1 MGLFVVLKCW
11 GSRIVN
17 SSKVRKQCQRCAFCT
32 IKRVDTW
39 HHTQI
44 FAEVTGKPTS
54 VPHIPSFSI
63 FVTQRQMQILI
74 LVVLVVRRFWC
85 TPWKGRTWWKWGTR
99 KAGQLKMRII
109 EPLMLSVVSFK
120 YWTNWSKKS
129 YTVGRQREV
138 TPKRGRLLVFPHLCP
153 HKVQTQTWKG
163 KRSNL
168 EFDMMWYNVIRW
180 FDLPH
185 QLPWHVSIHV
195 AKHFWIFMFACLTWA
210 FQQPMWGIASE
221 ADKAFA
227 AWRNAMK
234 WSDRHWSDHCR
245 IHYHESQ
252 KDGLIV
258 DASRLFTFGKRQD
271 MDFFC
276 GLWLRTLFVFLQN
289 VHRAAGCLALAVFLL
304 DEVH

>member
-1 MGLFVVLKCW
+1 MFKSIHDLGLFVVLKCW
-11 GSRIVN
+11 PSRILFN

-168 EFDMMWYNVIRW
+168 EFDTMW
-180 FDLPH
+180 FDDSMIRFAPSTPLTCEH
-185 QLPWHVSIHV
+185 SCSKAFLNLHVRMFDMSI
-195 AKHFWIFMFACLTWA
+195 

-252 KDGLIV
+252 KDGLMLQ
-258 DASRLFTFGKRQD
+258 DCSLSARGKIWIS
-271 MDFFC
+271 FAVC
-276 GLWLRTLFVFLQN
+276 G
-289 VHRAAGCLALAVFLL
+289 
-304 DEVH
+304 